1 MTSQRAILIG
11 MAAGL
16 IGLAAP
22 RPQTSGGG
30 GSPTAEEIIEKSLAA
45 TGGREAHQRVT
56 SLRMVGTFELPAV
69 GATGKVELLAKA
81 PNKRF
86 TRTEIEGFGEVKQ
99 GFDGEV
105 AWADNPM
112 QGYVE
117 LSGDALAVI
126 RREAVFMGD
135 LKWRELYARAEL
147 KGKQKLGEREVY
159 VVELTPREGKPV
171 TRYYDAESFLLVRAD
186 AEQPTMQGMTVV
198 ETRFADY
205 REIGGRKVP
214 FTITQLIPD
223 GELIVRITEVQ
234 ENVEIPDALFRPP
247 RPAAAAK

>member
-1 MTSQRAILIG
+1 MTLHQAILIG

-16 IGLAAP
+16 IGLATP
-22 RPQTSGGG
+22 LPQAAGGE
-30 GSPTAEEIIEKSLAA
+30 GSLTAEEIIEKSLAA
-45 TGGREAHQRVT
+45 TGGRQAHQRLT
-56 SLRMVGTFELPAV
+56 SVRMLGTFELPAV

-81 PNKRF
+81 PNKRL
-86 TRTEIEGFGEVKQ
+86 TRTEVEGFGEVKQ

-126 RREAVFMGD
+126 RREAVFLGD

-159 VVELTPREGKPV
+159 VVQLTPREGKPI

-198 ETRFADY
+198 ETRFSDY
-205 REIGGRKVP
+205 RDVGGRKLP